1 MLKVRWK
8 DGSYHW
14 VIKTWKKK
22 SWRISALSFRI
33 FMGKSVSWLA
43 FAESK
48 LKFFKTN
55 LFLIYMRIAKR
66 RALFSV
72 ACFSYFEYDW
82 VIAIF
87 YNGFNNWIIDVISNW
102 VTVNIFCN
110 FKVAYNIAKEGIS
123 ICTVSISISTILPS

>member
-1 MLKVRWK
+1 
-8 DGSYHW
+8 
-14 VIKTWKKK
+14 
-22 SWRISALSFRI
+22 
-33 FMGKSVSWLA
+33 
-43 FAESK
+43 
-48 LKFFKTN
+48 
-55 LFLIYMRIAKR
+55 MRIAKR

-87 YNGFNNWIIDVISNW
+87 YNGFNNWIIDAISNW
-102 VTVNIFCN
+102 VTVSIFCN